1 MLSHCRWVKA
11 LPHGQ
16 GRMVPTQCHKIT
28 FSELTFR
35 FQVHIWDRKSC
46 ETSPAP
52 LSTGMLSLISV
63 SISLRIYNVTL
74 KYY

>member
-1 MLSHCRWVKA
+1 MLSLETLSLGQG

-52 LSTGMLSLISV
+52 LSTGQVPDLCL
-63 SISLRIYNVTL
+63 N
-74 KYY
+74 